1 MERKNVV
8 FIFHEQDSS
17 STLTA
22 SLPAFETDGRAAGC
36 SKGGKEI
43 RTKCPY
49 VDGQ

>member
-1 MERKNVV
+1 MTQGSKGDDFHSWKEVV

-36 SKGGKEI
+36 SKGGKG
-43 RTKCPY
+43 
-49 VDGQ
+49 V

>member
-22 SLPAFETDGRAAGC
+22 SLPAFETDGRGC
-36 SKGGKEI
+36 CWLFQGGKG
-43 RTKCPY
+43 
-49 VDGQ
+49 D